1 MTYDPWGS
9 EDQTIVRYL
18 GRLNESI
25 RNVVEL
31 QTYSTLDEVSILAHK
46 VEL

>member
-1 MTYDPWGS
+1 MPCLHES
-9 EDQTIVRYL
+9 VEQTIVRYL
-18 GRLNESI
+18 GGLNQSI

-31 QTYSTLDEVSILAHK
+31 QTYSILDELSILAHK